1 EDHVDPDVKDDGI
14 KDEPMTSK
22 QKCSSSR
29 IVFYYWSM
37 EYAFERLSFAAYRM
51 RMHLHV
57 ICDAGPSVS
66 WKVINS
72 FLSDHRNHK
81 RTENEDNDG
90 LTDDELGCQ
99 TLTRPTRIESNFET
113 KMDREEEKKMENF
126 LILMGWICHKAYIRQ
141 HNRGHKRWNGNHKV
155 DGRNPVN
162 YSYGILL
169 FEAITRRNP
178 VNYGCPSEEMENG
191 AIGMKKKYTRSG
203 VRELQMACVLMFN
216 LHMDFFCARL
226 LYLMYIVV
234 LFARIYLKE
243 VILETL
249 PFLDTGGLISPIH
262 PKRSK
267 G

>member
-1 EDHVDPDVKDDGI
+1 MVEDHVDPDVKDDGI

-81 RTENEDNDG
+81 RTENEDNG
-90 LTDDELGCQ
+90 LH
-99 TLTRPTRIESNFET
+99 S
-113 KMDREEEKKMENF
+113 EEAS
-126 LILMGWICHKAYIRQ
+126 MGLQLEIKPIAKPIV
-141 HNRGHKRWNGNHKV
+141 RWNGNHKV

-178 VNYGCPSEEMENG
+178 VNYVCPSEEMENG

-216 LHMDFFCARL
+216 LHMDFFCACL